1 MSSYAEL
8 KEEKSVEKKIQK
20 NDINPK
26 EKEVSKNLD
35 NKIIVG
41 KYSEAP
47 DYLKDNEYIKEGYLI
62 NCNSFNKVFR
72 SILVCSNETINIW
85 SHLIG
90 CIISILL
97 IIFIACFLKTGKIKE
112 LSQTEYEDIQIK
124 LNEAV
129 IPLIKDLKKTNEENN
144 YINVSN
150 IINKIKTNSEN
161 LIDNYGSKS
170 NVITNIENY
179 LEKNENL
186 INQIME
192 INNNSNILEII
203 VKNWEI
209 CSNKITNYINK
220 FIINDIKGEDIG
232 RWPLFIMLTS
242 AIGCFAFSTS
252 FHWFSIYSKELYSF
266 LCRLDYA
273 GITLLIPGSCYPPYY
288 YFYYCEKF
296 IGTLYL
302 TIITTF
308 SFIVFVCTL
317 YPGFHGPNYRR
328 LRGSLF
334 LILGVS
340 TSIPILHLAFFG
352 KYISGFEEKPYL
364 IFWYIGG
371 IVYVLGG
378 LFFVTRIPEKYI
390 PNKFDYCFYSHNNLH
405 ICVLLAFIFHFLGA
419 MDSFYYRQNNK
430 CPVVY

>member
-62 NCNSFNKVFR
+62 NCNSFDKVFR

-85 SHLIG
+85 SHLFG
-90 CIISILL
+90 CIISVLL

-288 YFYYCEKF
+288 YFYYCEKCK
-296 IGTLYL
+296 L
-302 TIITTF
+302 
-308 SFIVFVCTL
+308 
-317 YPGFHGPNYRR
+317 
-328 LRGSLF
+328 
-334 LILGVS
+334 
-340 TSIPILHLAFFG
+340 
-352 KYISGFEEKPYL
+352 
-364 IFWYIGG
+364 
-371 IVYVLGG
+371 
-378 LFFVTRIPEKYI
+378 
-390 PNKFDYCFYSHNNLH
+390 
-405 ICVLLAFIFHFLGA
+405 
-419 MDSFYYRQNNK
+419 
-430 CPVVY
+430 

>member
-62 NCNSFNKVFR
+62 NCNSFDKVFR

-85 SHLIG
+85 SHLFG
-90 CIISILL
+90 CIISVLL

-150 IINKIKTNSEN
+150 IINKIKINSEN

-192 INNNSNILEII
+192 LNNNSNILEII

-288 YFYYCEKF
+288 YFYYCEKCK
-296 IGTLYL
+296 L
-302 TIITTF
+302 
-308 SFIVFVCTL
+308 
-317 YPGFHGPNYRR
+317 
-328 LRGSLF
+328 
-334 LILGVS
+334 
-340 TSIPILHLAFFG
+340 
-352 KYISGFEEKPYL
+352 
-364 IFWYIGG
+364 
-371 IVYVLGG
+371 
-378 LFFVTRIPEKYI
+378 
-390 PNKFDYCFYSHNNLH
+390 
-405 ICVLLAFIFHFLGA
+405 
-419 MDSFYYRQNNK
+419 
-430 CPVVY
+430 

>member
-26 EKEVSKNLD
+26 EKEVYKNWD

-62 NCNSFNKVFR
+62 NCNSFSKVFR

-150 IINKIKTNSEN
+150 IINKIKINSEN

-170 NVITNIENY
+170 KVITNIENY

-288 YFYYCEKF
+288 YFYYCEKCK
-296 IGTLYL
+296 L
-302 TIITTF
+302 
-308 SFIVFVCTL
+308 
-317 YPGFHGPNYRR
+317 
-328 LRGSLF
+328 
-334 LILGVS
+334 
-340 TSIPILHLAFFG
+340 
-352 KYISGFEEKPYL
+352 
-364 IFWYIGG
+364 
-371 IVYVLGG
+371 
-378 LFFVTRIPEKYI
+378 
-390 PNKFDYCFYSHNNLH
+390 
-405 ICVLLAFIFHFLGA
+405 
-419 MDSFYYRQNNK
+419 
-430 CPVVY
+430 

>member
-62 NCNSFNKVFR
+62 NCNSFDKVFR

-192 INNNSNILEII
+192 LNNNSNILEII

-232 RWPLFIMLTS
+232 RWPLFIMLSS

-252 FHWFSIYSKELYSF
+252 FHWFSVYSKELYSF

-288 YFYYCEKF
+288 YFYYCEKCK
-296 IGTLYL
+296 L
-302 TIITTF
+302 
-308 SFIVFVCTL
+308 
-317 YPGFHGPNYRR
+317 
-328 LRGSLF
+328 
-334 LILGVS
+334 
-340 TSIPILHLAFFG
+340 
-352 KYISGFEEKPYL
+352 
-364 IFWYIGG
+364 
-371 IVYVLGG
+371 
-378 LFFVTRIPEKYI
+378 
-390 PNKFDYCFYSHNNLH
+390 
-405 ICVLLAFIFHFLGA
+405 
-419 MDSFYYRQNNK
+419 
-430 CPVVY
+430 

>member
-26 EKEVSKNLD
+26 EKEVYKNLD

-62 NCNSFNKVFR
+62 NCNSFSKVFR

-90 CIISILL
+90 CIISVLL
-97 IIFIACFLKTGKIKE
+97 IILIACFLKTGKIKE

-150 IINKIKTNSEN
+150 IINKIKINSEN

-170 NVITNIENY
+170 KVITNIENY

-232 RWPLFIMLTS
+232 RWPLFIMLSS

-288 YFYYCEKF
+288 YFYYCEKCK
-296 IGTLYL
+296 L
-302 TIITTF
+302 
-308 SFIVFVCTL
+308 
-317 YPGFHGPNYRR
+317 
-328 LRGSLF
+328 
-334 LILGVS
+334 
-340 TSIPILHLAFFG
+340 
-352 KYISGFEEKPYL
+352 
-364 IFWYIGG
+364 
-371 IVYVLGG
+371 
-378 LFFVTRIPEKYI
+378 
-390 PNKFDYCFYSHNNLH
+390 
-405 ICVLLAFIFHFLGA
+405 
-419 MDSFYYRQNNK
+419 
-430 CPVVY
+430 

>member
-20 NDINPK
+20 NSINPK
-26 EKEVSKNLD
+26 EKEASKNLN

-62 NCNSFNKVFR
+62 NCNSFDKVFR

-85 SHLIG
+85 SHLTG
-90 CIISILL
+90 CIISIRL

-112 LSQTEYEDIQIK
+112 LSQSEYEDIQIK

-129 IPLIKDLKKTNEENN
+129 IPLIKDLNKTNEENN
-144 YINVSN
+144 YLNVSN

-161 LIDNYGSKS
+161 LLDNYGSKS
-170 NVITNIENY
+170 NVITNIENF
-179 LEKNENL
+179 LERNENL
-186 INQIME
+186 VNQIVE
-192 INNNSNILEII
+192 LNNNSNILEII

-220 FIINDIKGEDIG
+220 YIIHEIKGEDIG
-232 RWPLFIMLTS
+232 RWPLFIMLS
-242 AIGCFAFSTS
+242 AAIGCFAFSTS

-288 YFYYCEKF
+288 YFYYCEKCK
-296 IGTLYL
+296 L
-302 TIITTF
+302 
-308 SFIVFVCTL
+308 
-317 YPGFHGPNYRR
+317 
-328 LRGSLF
+328 
-334 LILGVS
+334 
-340 TSIPILHLAFFG
+340 
-352 KYISGFEEKPYL
+352 
-364 IFWYIGG
+364 
-371 IVYVLGG
+371 
-378 LFFVTRIPEKYI
+378 
-390 PNKFDYCFYSHNNLH
+390 
-405 ICVLLAFIFHFLGA
+405 
-419 MDSFYYRQNNK
+419 
-430 CPVVY
+430 

>member
-20 NDINPK
+20 NSINPK
-26 EKEVSKNLD
+26 EKEASKNLN

-62 NCNSFNKVFR
+62 NCNSFDKVFR

-85 SHLIG
+85 SHLTG

-112 LSQTEYEDIQIK
+112 LSQSEYEDIQIK

-129 IPLIKDLKKTNEENN
+129 IPLIKDLNKTNEENN
-144 YINVSN
+144 YVNVSN

-161 LIDNYGSKS
+161 LLDSYGSKS
-170 NVITNIENY
+170 NVITNIENF
-179 LEKNENL
+179 LERNENL
-186 INQIME
+186 VNQIVE
-192 INNNSNILEII
+192 LNNNSNILEII

-220 FIINDIKGEDIG
+220 YIIHEIKGEDIG
-232 RWPLFIMLTS
+232 RWPLFIMLS
-242 AIGCFAFSTS
+242 AAIGCFAFSTS

-288 YFYYCEKF
+288 YFYYCEKCK
-296 IGTLYL
+296 L
-302 TIITTF
+302 
-308 SFIVFVCTL
+308 
-317 YPGFHGPNYRR
+317 
-328 LRGSLF
+328 
-334 LILGVS
+334 
-340 TSIPILHLAFFG
+340 
-352 KYISGFEEKPYL
+352 
-364 IFWYIGG
+364 
-371 IVYVLGG
+371 
-378 LFFVTRIPEKYI
+378 
-390 PNKFDYCFYSHNNLH
+390 
-405 ICVLLAFIFHFLGA
+405 
-419 MDSFYYRQNNK
+419 
-430 CPVVY
+430 

>member
-1 MSSYAEL
+1 M
-8 KEEKSVEKKIQK
+8 KKEKKIQK

-26 EKEVSKNLD
+26 EKEVYKNLD

-62 NCNSFNKVFR
+62 NCNSFSKVFR

-90 CIISILL
+90 CIISVLL
-97 IIFIACFLKTGKIKE
+97 IILIACFLKTGKIKE

-192 INNNSNILEII
+192 LNNNSNILEII

-288 YFYYCEKF
+288 YFYYCEKCK
-296 IGTLYL
+296 L
-302 TIITTF
+302 
-308 SFIVFVCTL
+308 
-317 YPGFHGPNYRR
+317 
-328 LRGSLF
+328 
-334 LILGVS
+334 
-340 TSIPILHLAFFG
+340 
-352 KYISGFEEKPYL
+352 
-364 IFWYIGG
+364 
-371 IVYVLGG
+371 
-378 LFFVTRIPEKYI
+378 
-390 PNKFDYCFYSHNNLH
+390 
-405 ICVLLAFIFHFLGA
+405 
-419 MDSFYYRQNNK
+419 
-430 CPVVY
+430 

>member
-62 NCNSFNKVFR
+62 NCNSFDKVFR

-85 SHLIG
+85 SHLFG
-90 CIISILL
+90 CIISVLL

-150 IINKIKTNSEN
+150 IINKIKINSEN

-170 NVITNIENY
+170 KVITNIENY

-192 INNNSNILEII
+192 LNNNSNILEII

-288 YFYYCEKF
+288 YFYYCEKCK
-296 IGTLYL
+296 L
-302 TIITTF
+302 
-308 SFIVFVCTL
+308 
-317 YPGFHGPNYRR
+317 
-328 LRGSLF
+328 
-334 LILGVS
+334 
-340 TSIPILHLAFFG
+340 
-352 KYISGFEEKPYL
+352 
-364 IFWYIGG
+364 
-371 IVYVLGG
+371 
-378 LFFVTRIPEKYI
+378 
-390 PNKFDYCFYSHNNLH
+390 
-405 ICVLLAFIFHFLGA
+405 
-419 MDSFYYRQNNK
+419 
-430 CPVVY
+430 

>member
-8 KEEKSVEKKIQK
+8 KEEKSIEKKIQK

-62 NCNSFNKVFR
+62 NCNSFDKVFR

-85 SHLIG
+85 SHLTG

-97 IIFIACFLKTGKIKE
+97 IIFISCFLKTGKIKE
-112 LSQTEYEDIQIK
+112 LSQSEYEDIQIK

-129 IPLIKDLKKTNEENN
+129 IPLIKDLNKTNEENN
-144 YINVSN
+144 YVNVSN

-161 LIDNYGSKS
+161 LLDSYGSKS
-170 NVITNIENY
+170 NVITNIENF
-179 LEKNENL
+179 LERNENL
-186 INQIME
+186 VNQIVE
-192 INNNSNILEII
+192 LNNNSNILEII

-220 FIINDIKGEDIG
+220 YIINEIKGEDIG
-232 RWPLFIMLTS
+232 RWPLFIMLS
-242 AIGCFAFSTS
+242 AAIGCFAFSTS

-288 YFYYCEKF
+288 YFYYCEKCK
-296 IGTLYL
+296 L
-302 TIITTF
+302 
-308 SFIVFVCTL
+308 
-317 YPGFHGPNYRR
+317 
-328 LRGSLF
+328 
-334 LILGVS
+334 
-340 TSIPILHLAFFG
+340 
-352 KYISGFEEKPYL
+352 
-364 IFWYIGG
+364 
-371 IVYVLGG
+371 
-378 LFFVTRIPEKYI
+378 
-390 PNKFDYCFYSHNNLH
+390 
-405 ICVLLAFIFHFLGA
+405 
-419 MDSFYYRQNNK
+419 
-430 CPVVY
+430 

>member
-62 NCNSFNKVFR
+62 NCNSFSKVFR

-90 CIISILL
+90 CIISVLL
-97 IIFIACFLKTGKIKE
+97 IILIACFLKTGKIKE

-192 INNNSNILEII
+192 LNNNSNILEII

-232 RWPLFIMLTS
+232 RWPLFIMLSS

-288 YFYYCEKF
+288 YFYYCEKCK
-296 IGTLYL
+296 L
-302 TIITTF
+302 
-308 SFIVFVCTL
+308 
-317 YPGFHGPNYRR
+317 
-328 LRGSLF
+328 
-334 LILGVS
+334 
-340 TSIPILHLAFFG
+340 
-352 KYISGFEEKPYL
+352 
-364 IFWYIGG
+364 
-371 IVYVLGG
+371 
-378 LFFVTRIPEKYI
+378 
-390 PNKFDYCFYSHNNLH
+390 
-405 ICVLLAFIFHFLGA
+405 
-419 MDSFYYRQNNK
+419 
-430 CPVVY
+430 

>member
-26 EKEVSKNLD
+26 EKEVYKNLD

-62 NCNSFNKVFR
+62 NCNSFSKVFR

-192 INNNSNILEII
+192 LNNNSNILEII

-232 RWPLFIMLTS
+232 RWPLFIMLSS

-288 YFYYCEKF
+288 YFYYCEKCK
-296 IGTLYL
+296 L
-302 TIITTF
+302 
-308 SFIVFVCTL
+308 
-317 YPGFHGPNYRR
+317 
-328 LRGSLF
+328 
-334 LILGVS
+334 
-340 TSIPILHLAFFG
+340 
-352 KYISGFEEKPYL
+352 
-364 IFWYIGG
+364 
-371 IVYVLGG
+371 
-378 LFFVTRIPEKYI
+378 
-390 PNKFDYCFYSHNNLH
+390 
-405 ICVLLAFIFHFLGA
+405 
-419 MDSFYYRQNNK
+419 
-430 CPVVY
+430 

>member
-62 NCNSFNKVFR
+62 NCNSFDKVFR

-129 IPLIKDLKKTNEENN
+129 IPLIKDLNKTNEENN
-144 YINVSN
+144 YVNVSN

-161 LIDNYGSKS
+161 LLDSYGSKS
-170 NVITNIENY
+170 NVITNIEIF
-179 LEKNENL
+179 LERNENL
-186 INQIME
+186 VNQIVE
-192 INNNSNILEII
+192 LNNNSNILEII

-220 FIINDIKGEDIG
+220 YIIHEIKGEDIG
-232 RWPLFIMLTS
+232 RWPLFIMLS
-242 AIGCFAFSTS
+242 AAIGCFAFSTS

-288 YFYYCEKF
+288 YFYYCEKCK
-296 IGTLYL
+296 L
-302 TIITTF
+302 
-308 SFIVFVCTL
+308 
-317 YPGFHGPNYRR
+317 
-328 LRGSLF
+328 
-334 LILGVS
+334 
-340 TSIPILHLAFFG
+340 
-352 KYISGFEEKPYL
+352 
-364 IFWYIGG
+364 
-371 IVYVLGG
+371 
-378 LFFVTRIPEKYI
+378 
-390 PNKFDYCFYSHNNLH
+390 
-405 ICVLLAFIFHFLGA
+405 
-419 MDSFYYRQNNK
+419 
-430 CPVVY
+430 

>member
-20 NDINPK
+20 NSINPK
-26 EKEVSKNLD
+26 EKEASKNLN

-62 NCNSFNKVFR
+62 NCNSFDKVFR
-72 SILVCSNETINIW
+72 SILVCSNESINIW
-85 SHLIG
+85 SHLTG

-112 LSQTEYEDIQIK
+112 LSQSEYEDIQIK

-129 IPLIKDLKKTNEENN
+129 IPLIKDLNKTNEENN
-144 YINVSN
+144 YVNVSN

-161 LIDNYGSKS
+161 LLDSYGSKS
-170 NVITNIENY
+170 NVITNIENF
-179 LEKNENL
+179 LERNENL
-186 INQIME
+186 VNQIVE
-192 INNNSNILEII
+192 LNNNSNILEII

-220 FIINDIKGEDIG
+220 YIIHEIKGEDIG
-232 RWPLFIMLTS
+232 RWPLFIMLS
-242 AIGCFAFSTS
+242 AAIGCFAFSTS

-288 YFYYCEKF
+288 YFYYCEKCK
-296 IGTLYL
+296 L
-302 TIITTF
+302 
-308 SFIVFVCTL
+308 
-317 YPGFHGPNYRR
+317 
-328 LRGSLF
+328 
-334 LILGVS
+334 
-340 TSIPILHLAFFG
+340 
-352 KYISGFEEKPYL
+352 
-364 IFWYIGG
+364 
-371 IVYVLGG
+371 
-378 LFFVTRIPEKYI
+378 
-390 PNKFDYCFYSHNNLH
+390 
-405 ICVLLAFIFHFLGA
+405 
-419 MDSFYYRQNNK
+419 
-430 CPVVY
+430 

>member
-26 EKEVSKNLD
+26 EKEVYKNLD

-62 NCNSFNKVFR
+62 NCNSFSKVFR

-90 CIISILL
+90 CIISVLL
-97 IIFIACFLKTGKIKE
+97 IILIACFLKTGKIKE

-192 INNNSNILEII
+192 LNNNSNILEII

-220 FIINDIKGEDIG
+220 FILNDIKGEDIG

-288 YFYYCEKF
+288 YFYYCEKCK
-296 IGTLYL
+296 L
-302 TIITTF
+302 
-308 SFIVFVCTL
+308 
-317 YPGFHGPNYRR
+317 
-328 LRGSLF
+328 
-334 LILGVS
+334 
-340 TSIPILHLAFFG
+340 
-352 KYISGFEEKPYL
+352 
-364 IFWYIGG
+364 
-371 IVYVLGG
+371 
-378 LFFVTRIPEKYI
+378 
-390 PNKFDYCFYSHNNLH
+390 
-405 ICVLLAFIFHFLGA
+405 
-419 MDSFYYRQNNK
+419 
-430 CPVVY
+430 

>member
-20 NDINPK
+20 NSINPK
-26 EKEVSKNLD
+26 EKEASKNLN

-62 NCNSFNKVFR
+62 NCNSLDKVFR

-85 SHLIG
+85 SHLTG

-97 IIFIACFLKTGKIKE
+97 IIFISCFLKTGKIKE
-112 LSQTEYEDIQIK
+112 LSQSEYEDIQIK

-129 IPLIKDLKKTNEENN
+129 IPLIKDLNKTNEENN
-144 YINVSN
+144 YVNVSN

-161 LIDNYGSKS
+161 LLDSYGSKS
-170 NVITNIENY
+170 NVITNIENF
-179 LEKNENL
+179 LERNENL
-186 INQIME
+186 VNQIVE
-192 INNNSNILEII
+192 LNNNSNILEII

-220 FIINDIKGEDIG
+220 YIIHEIKGEDIG
-232 RWPLFIMLTS
+232 RWPLFIMLS
-242 AIGCFAFSTS
+242 AAIGCFAFSTS

-288 YFYYCEKF
+288 YFYYCEKCK
-296 IGTLYL
+296 L
-302 TIITTF
+302 
-308 SFIVFVCTL
+308 
-317 YPGFHGPNYRR
+317 
-328 LRGSLF
+328 
-334 LILGVS
+334 
-340 TSIPILHLAFFG
+340 
-352 KYISGFEEKPYL
+352 
-364 IFWYIGG
+364 
-371 IVYVLGG
+371 
-378 LFFVTRIPEKYI
+378 
-390 PNKFDYCFYSHNNLH
+390 
-405 ICVLLAFIFHFLGA
+405 
-419 MDSFYYRQNNK
+419 
-430 CPVVY
+430 

>member
-62 NCNSFNKVFR
+62 NCNSFDKVFR
-72 SILVCSNETINIW
+72 SILVCSNETINVW
-85 SHLIG
+85 SHLFG
-90 CIISILL
+90 CIISVLL

-150 IINKIKTNSEN
+150 IINKIKINSEN

-192 INNNSNILEII
+192 LNNNSNILEII

-232 RWPLFIMLTS
+232 RWPLFIMLSS

-288 YFYYCEKF
+288 YFYYCEKCK
-296 IGTLYL
+296 L
-302 TIITTF
+302 
-308 SFIVFVCTL
+308 
-317 YPGFHGPNYRR
+317 
-328 LRGSLF
+328 
-334 LILGVS
+334 
-340 TSIPILHLAFFG
+340 
-352 KYISGFEEKPYL
+352 
-364 IFWYIGG
+364 
-371 IVYVLGG
+371 
-378 LFFVTRIPEKYI
+378 
-390 PNKFDYCFYSHNNLH
+390 
-405 ICVLLAFIFHFLGA
+405 
-419 MDSFYYRQNNK
+419 
-430 CPVVY
+430 

>member
-192 INNNSNILEII
+192 LNNNSNILEII

-232 RWPLFIMLTS
+232 RWPLFIMLSS

-288 YFYYCEKF
+288 YFYYCEKCK
-296 IGTLYL
+296 L
-302 TIITTF
+302 
-308 SFIVFVCTL
+308 
-317 YPGFHGPNYRR
+317 
-328 LRGSLF
+328 
-334 LILGVS
+334 
-340 TSIPILHLAFFG
+340 
-352 KYISGFEEKPYL
+352 
-364 IFWYIGG
+364 
-371 IVYVLGG
+371 
-378 LFFVTRIPEKYI
+378 
-390 PNKFDYCFYSHNNLH
+390 
-405 ICVLLAFIFHFLGA
+405 
-419 MDSFYYRQNNK
+419 
-430 CPVVY
+430 

>member
-26 EKEVSKNLD
+26 EKEVYKNLD

-62 NCNSFNKVFR
+62 NCNSFDKVFR

-90 CIISILL
+90 CIISVLL
-97 IIFIACFLKTGKIKE
+97 IILIACFLKTGKIKE

-192 INNNSNILEII
+192 LNNNSNILEII

-232 RWPLFIMLTS
+232 RWPLFIMLSS

-288 YFYYCEKF
+288 YFYYCEKCK
-296 IGTLYL
+296 L
-302 TIITTF
+302 
-308 SFIVFVCTL
+308 
-317 YPGFHGPNYRR
+317 
-328 LRGSLF
+328 
-334 LILGVS
+334 
-340 TSIPILHLAFFG
+340 
-352 KYISGFEEKPYL
+352 
-364 IFWYIGG
+364 
-371 IVYVLGG
+371 
-378 LFFVTRIPEKYI
+378 
-390 PNKFDYCFYSHNNLH
+390 
-405 ICVLLAFIFHFLGA
+405 
-419 MDSFYYRQNNK
+419 
-430 CPVVY
+430 

>member
-85 SHLIG
+85 SHLFG
-90 CIISILL
+90 CIISVLL

-192 INNNSNILEII
+192 LNNNSNILEII

-288 YFYYCEKF
+288 YFYYCEKCK
-296 IGTLYL
+296 L
-302 TIITTF
+302 
-308 SFIVFVCTL
+308 
-317 YPGFHGPNYRR
+317 
-328 LRGSLF
+328 
-334 LILGVS
+334 
-340 TSIPILHLAFFG
+340 
-352 KYISGFEEKPYL
+352 
-364 IFWYIGG
+364 
-371 IVYVLGG
+371 
-378 LFFVTRIPEKYI
+378 
-390 PNKFDYCFYSHNNLH
+390 
-405 ICVLLAFIFHFLGA
+405 
-419 MDSFYYRQNNK
+419 
-430 CPVVY
+430 

>member
-26 EKEVSKNLD
+26 EKEVYKNLD

-62 NCNSFNKVFR
+62 NCNSFSKVFR

-90 CIISILL
+90 CIISVLL
-97 IIFIACFLKTGKIKE
+97 IILIACFLKTGKIKE

-161 LIDNYGSKS
+161 LIDNYGSKL

-232 RWPLFIMLTS
+232 RWPLFIMLSS

-288 YFYYCEKF
+288 YFYYCEKCK
-296 IGTLYL
+296 L
-302 TIITTF
+302 
-308 SFIVFVCTL
+308 
-317 YPGFHGPNYRR
+317 
-328 LRGSLF
+328 
-334 LILGVS
+334 
-340 TSIPILHLAFFG
+340 
-352 KYISGFEEKPYL
+352 
-364 IFWYIGG
+364 
-371 IVYVLGG
+371 
-378 LFFVTRIPEKYI
+378 
-390 PNKFDYCFYSHNNLH
+390 
-405 ICVLLAFIFHFLGA
+405 
-419 MDSFYYRQNNK
+419 
-430 CPVVY
+430 

>member
-62 NCNSFNKVFR
+62 NCNSFDKVFR

-85 SHLIG
+85 SHLFG

-192 INNNSNILEII
+192 LNNNSNILEII

-232 RWPLFIMLTS
+232 RWPLFIMLSS

-288 YFYYCEKF
+288 YFYYCEKCK
-296 IGTLYL
+296 L
-302 TIITTF
+302 
-308 SFIVFVCTL
+308 
-317 YPGFHGPNYRR
+317 
-328 LRGSLF
+328 
-334 LILGVS
+334 
-340 TSIPILHLAFFG
+340 
-352 KYISGFEEKPYL
+352 
-364 IFWYIGG
+364 
-371 IVYVLGG
+371 
-378 LFFVTRIPEKYI
+378 
-390 PNKFDYCFYSHNNLH
+390 
-405 ICVLLAFIFHFLGA
+405 
-419 MDSFYYRQNNK
+419 
-430 CPVVY
+430 

>member
-1 MSSYAEL
+1 MSSYGNL
-8 KEEKSVEKKIQK
+8 KEEKTTKKEISKVDEEEKEKKISKIK
-20 NDINPK
+20 N
-26 EKEVSKNLD
+26 E
-35 NKIIVG
+35 IIVG

-62 NCNSFNKVFR
+62 NCNSFDKVFR

-97 IIFIACFLKTGKIKE
+97 IIFITFFIKAGKIKE
-112 LSQTEYEDIQIK
+112 ISQTEYEDMKLK
-124 LNEAV
+124 LNE
-129 IPLIKDLKKTNEENN
+129 IINPLINDLNKTGKENNN
-144 YINVSN
+144 YINISQVL
-150 IINKIKTNSEN
+150 NKIKTNSEN

-170 NVITNIENY
+170 KFISNVEHFV
-179 LEKNENL
+179 ESNENL
-186 INQIME
+186 MGQISE
-192 INNNSNILEII
+192 LSNNSEILEII
-203 VKNWEI
+203 IKKWEI
-209 CSNKITNYINK
+209 CYNKITNYINK
-220 FIINDIKGEDIG
+220 YIINNIKGEDIG
-232 RWPLFIMLTS
+232 RWPLYIMLIS
-242 AIGCFAFSTS
+242 AFICFGFSTS

-273 GITLLIPGSCYPPYY
+273 GITLLIPGSCYPPYF
-288 YFYYCEKF
+288 YFYYCEKV
-296 IGTLYL
+296 IGTIYL
-302 TIITTF
+302 TIISTF

-317 YPGFHGPNYRR
+317 YPGFHGPNFRR

-352 KYISGFEEKPYL
+352 KYVKGFEEKPYL

>member
-62 NCNSFNKVFR
+62 NCNSFDKVFR

-150 IINKIKTNSEN
+150 IINKIKINSEN

-170 NVITNIENY
+170 KVITNIENY

-192 INNNSNILEII
+192 LNNNSNILEII

-232 RWPLFIMLTS
+232 RWPLFIMLSS

-288 YFYYCEKF
+288 YFYYCEKCK
-296 IGTLYL
+296 L
-302 TIITTF
+302 
-308 SFIVFVCTL
+308 
-317 YPGFHGPNYRR
+317 
-328 LRGSLF
+328 
-334 LILGVS
+334 
-340 TSIPILHLAFFG
+340 
-352 KYISGFEEKPYL
+352 
-364 IFWYIGG
+364 
-371 IVYVLGG
+371 
-378 LFFVTRIPEKYI
+378 
-390 PNKFDYCFYSHNNLH
+390 
-405 ICVLLAFIFHFLGA
+405 
-419 MDSFYYRQNNK
+419 
-430 CPVVY
+430 

>member
-170 NVITNIENY
+170 KVITNIENY

-192 INNNSNILEII
+192 LNNNSNILEII

-232 RWPLFIMLTS
+232 RWPLFIMLSS

-266 LCRLDYA
+266 LCRLDYV

-288 YFYYCEKF
+288 YFYYCEKCK
-296 IGTLYL
+296 L
-302 TIITTF
+302 
-308 SFIVFVCTL
+308 
-317 YPGFHGPNYRR
+317 
-328 LRGSLF
+328 
-334 LILGVS
+334 
-340 TSIPILHLAFFG
+340 
-352 KYISGFEEKPYL
+352 
-364 IFWYIGG
+364 
-371 IVYVLGG
+371 
-378 LFFVTRIPEKYI
+378 
-390 PNKFDYCFYSHNNLH
+390 
-405 ICVLLAFIFHFLGA
+405 
-419 MDSFYYRQNNK
+419 
-430 CPVVY
+430 

>member
-161 LIDNYGSKS
+161 LIDNYGSKL

-192 INNNSNILEII
+192 LNNNSNILEII

-288 YFYYCEKF
+288 YFYYCEKCK
-296 IGTLYL
+296 L
-302 TIITTF
+302 
-308 SFIVFVCTL
+308 
-317 YPGFHGPNYRR
+317 
-328 LRGSLF
+328 
-334 LILGVS
+334 
-340 TSIPILHLAFFG
+340 
-352 KYISGFEEKPYL
+352 
-364 IFWYIGG
+364 
-371 IVYVLGG
+371 
-378 LFFVTRIPEKYI
+378 
-390 PNKFDYCFYSHNNLH
+390 
-405 ICVLLAFIFHFLGA
+405 
-419 MDSFYYRQNNK
+419 
-430 CPVVY
+430 

>member
-72 SILVCSNETINIW
+72 SILVCSNETINIL

-90 CIISILL
+90 CIISVLL
-97 IIFIACFLKTGKIKE
+97 IIFITCFLKTGKIKE

-150 IINKIKTNSEN
+150 IINKIKINSEN

-192 INNNSNILEII
+192 LNNNSNILEII

-288 YFYYCEKF
+288 YFYYCEKCK
-296 IGTLYL
+296 L
-302 TIITTF
+302 
-308 SFIVFVCTL
+308 
-317 YPGFHGPNYRR
+317 
-328 LRGSLF
+328 
-334 LILGVS
+334 
-340 TSIPILHLAFFG
+340 
-352 KYISGFEEKPYL
+352 
-364 IFWYIGG
+364 
-371 IVYVLGG
+371 
-378 LFFVTRIPEKYI
+378 
-390 PNKFDYCFYSHNNLH
+390 
-405 ICVLLAFIFHFLGA
+405 
-419 MDSFYYRQNNK
+419 
-430 CPVVY
+430 

>member
-26 EKEVSKNLD
+26 EKEVYKNLD

-62 NCNSFNKVFR
+62 NCNSFDKVFR

-85 SHLIG
+85 SHLFG
-90 CIISILL
+90 CIISVLL

-150 IINKIKTNSEN
+150 IINKIKINSEN

-170 NVITNIENY
+170 KVITNIENY

-192 INNNSNILEII
+192 LNNNSNILEII

-288 YFYYCEKF
+288 YFYYCEKCK
-296 IGTLYL
+296 L
-302 TIITTF
+302 
-308 SFIVFVCTL
+308 
-317 YPGFHGPNYRR
+317 
-328 LRGSLF
+328 
-334 LILGVS
+334 
-340 TSIPILHLAFFG
+340 
-352 KYISGFEEKPYL
+352 
-364 IFWYIGG
+364 
-371 IVYVLGG
+371 
-378 LFFVTRIPEKYI
+378 
-390 PNKFDYCFYSHNNLH
+390 
-405 ICVLLAFIFHFLGA
+405 
-419 MDSFYYRQNNK
+419 
-430 CPVVY
+430 